1 MKKKIVRL
9 PKEFFEKSRSVISM
23 NEALKDVIPVE
34 WEEEEKKSLKQLLT
48 KKFWKNISK
57 SK

>member
-1 MKKKIVRL
+1 MKKKIIRL
-9 PKEFFEKSRSVISM
+9 PKEFFEKSRPVISM

-34 WEEEEKKSLKQLLT
+34 WVEEEKKSLKQLLT
-48 KKFWKNISK
+48 KRFWKNISK